1 VPGQQPGLSVGDGS
15 VGVFGIGVACLDYL
29 LQVPRLSQVPHGCDL
44 QTLKLQGGGMT
55 ATAMVA
61 VARLGGQAELWTV
74 LGQDHH
80 GDVIMSELIEEGID
94 VSQIAQLPGL
104 RSPFNF
110 VLVDGETGE
119 RVFLKPD
126 VDWGRAWTDLDI
138 VPDLSRVDAAGALLV
153 DGHWRQMAVPALQRA
168 RQRGM
173 PTCGDIVSIA
183 RYEDLLP
190 LIDYLI
196 VPRHAAEEAAGAVAG
211 EAGPRALEALAEFG
225 ARMVVVTLGAE
236 GTLYMVDG
244 EVYNLPAFEV
254 QIVDTTGAGDVF
266 HGAFA
271 YGLARGWQPH
281 QLVMFSSAVA
291 ALKCTQLGGRTG
303 IPDLKQVQRFLAER
317 MPQENLNWLTSAPH
331 CM

>member
-1 VPGQQPGLSVGDGS
+1 V
-15 VGVFGIGVACLDYL
+15 GIGVACLDYL
-29 LQVPRLSQVPHGCDL
+29 LQVPRLSQVDKGCDL
-44 QTLKLQGGGMT
+44 QALKLQGGGMT

-80 GDVIMSELIEEGID
+80 GDVILAELIEEGVD
-94 VSQIAQLPGL
+94 VSQAARLPEM

-138 VPDLSRVDAAGALLV
+138 AVDLSRVDAAGALLV

-168 RQRGM
+168 RQRGV
-173 PTCGDIVSIA
+173 PTCADIVSIA

-190 LIDYLI
+190 LIDYLV
-196 VPRHAAEEAAGAVAG
+196 VPRQAAGAVAG
-211 EAGPRALEALAEFG
+211 EAGPRALQALAEFG
-225 ARMVVVTLGAE
+225 ARMVVVTLGVE
-236 GTLYMVDG
+236 GTLYLVDG
-244 EVYNLPAFEV
+244 EVYDLPAFDV
-254 QIVDTTGAGDVF
+254 HVVDTTGAGDVF

-271 YGLARGWQPH
+271 YGLARGWEPH

-303 IPDLKQVQRFLAER
+303 IPNLGQVRRFLVER
-317 MPQENLNWLTSAPH
+317 MPRENLNWLTSSPH
-331 CM
+331 CRYPVSSQ